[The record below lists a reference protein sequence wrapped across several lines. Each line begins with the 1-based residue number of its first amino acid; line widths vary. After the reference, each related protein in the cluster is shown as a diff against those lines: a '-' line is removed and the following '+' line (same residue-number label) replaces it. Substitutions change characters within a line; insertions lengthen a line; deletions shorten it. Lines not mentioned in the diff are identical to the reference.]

1 MDEFTRNSP
10 VGTKMKLNKD
20 TDVLK
25 LPATDV
31 LKLPAGVLIRTYK
44 STGSYDG
51 GVSVH
56 TIYLTDDQYF
66 GAREKKA

>member
-10 VGTKMKLNKD
+10 VGTKMKLDGHTN
-20 TDVLK
+20 VLK
-25 LPATDV
+25 LPN
-31 LKLPAGVLIRTYK
+31 GVLVRTHK
-44 STGSYDG
+44 SAGDFEG
-51 GVSVH
+51 GVAVH